1 MNRYTAVVIG
11 AGPAGHTCA
20 IRLAQLGGKVAVV
33 ERDFV
38 GGICT
43 NWGCTPSKS
52 MIESAKIARSVREAA
67 RYGVNV
73 TSFWV
78 DFKKVAARRDEVIL
92 RSRGLVARLLE
103 HHGVEVLQGEA
114 QIVAPGRLRIR
125 HGKLDVDG
133 LDMSYTGNETELEA
147 DHVVVATGSR
157 PLMPS
162 WAPADHPYIVSSNRL
177 ITIGELPESLTIVGG
192 GVIGL
197 EFATIFSNMGTRVT
211 IVEFQDRILGYADA
225 DISHALTEELMLA
238 GVRILTG
245 HQVLSVEEG
254 YVQAEHHST
263 GDIVDMPGRAVLMAI
278 GRQPVID
285 TDAFTRLGIEHDERG
300 IHVDERLRTSVPEHL
315 GHRGRDRAGRSSPMS
330 ACSRGWCA
338 PRTSRRVES
347 RRRVMDY
354 DVIPA
359 VVYSIPEV
367 VTVGTVP
374 PDDDGVTSFKV
385 PFSANLRARIEAYE
399 EGFVKIWVRDGVVDR
414 RPGDRLLRLGADAGA
429 RQHDRPAD
437 ARRPTSPTS
446 STPTRPTRRSPAR
459 SWSTRSGGRRTSS
472 PHNAEAAGA
481 ATASAQARSVAAWS
495 GT

>member
-133 LDMSYTGNETELEA
+133 LEMSYTGNETEVEA

-211 IVEFQDRILGYADA
+211 IVEFQDRILGYADP

-254 YVQAEHHST
+254 YVQAERHST
-263 GDIVDMPGRAVLMAI
+263 GDIVDVPGRAVLMAI
-278 GRQPVID
+278 GRQPVMD

-300 IHVDERLRTSVPEHL
+300 IHVDERLQTGVP
-315 GHRGRDRAGRSSPMS
+315 GIWAIGDATGRSILAHVGMQQ
-330 ACSRGWCA
+330 GLVCA
-338 PRTSRRVES
+338 ENIASGGEAG
-347 RRRVMDY
+347 RVMDY

-399 EGFVKIWVRDGVVDR
+399 EGFVKIWVRDGVVLAAQAIGYYVSELMQELANMIALQTPSPDV
-414 RPGDRLLRLGADAGA
+414 ADIIHA
-429 RQHDRPAD
+429 H
-437 ARRPTSPTS
+437 PTYSEI
-446 STPTRPTRRSPAR
+446 
-459 SWSTRSGGRRTSS
+459 TRSVLEYSLGR
-472 PHNAEAAGA
+472 
-481 ATASAQARSVAAWS
+481 ATDFVPPQR
-495 GT
+495 